1 MKRRQPNEGDKER
14 GYERSNK
21 PNKGA
26 NKDVAKGMNEEAGD
40 E

>member
-1 MKRRQPNEGDKER
+1 MRGIKREGMNGADE
-14 GYERSNK
+14 K